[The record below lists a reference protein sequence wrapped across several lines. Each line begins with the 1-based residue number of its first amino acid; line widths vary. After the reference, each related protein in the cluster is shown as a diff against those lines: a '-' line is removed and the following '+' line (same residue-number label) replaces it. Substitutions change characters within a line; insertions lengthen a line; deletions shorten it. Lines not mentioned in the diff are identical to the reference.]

1 MEENTALFVMDMQA
15 PMLAMYPEIMGFVPN
30 VKKAIAHARNK
41 KIPVIYVVIGFRP
54 GAPEATAAMRD
65 RFGKMN
71 MEEWVKILPELAPQE
86 GEITITKRRVSAFT
100 GSDLEVVLR
109 ATGIKHMILTGIATS
124 GVVLS
129 TACEASDKDYR
140 ISVLSD
146 CCADPDPE
154 THKLLTTKFF
164 PRRGTVLTVDEWCK

>member
-1 MEENTALFVMDMQA
+1 MEENAALFVMDMQA
-15 PMLAMYPEIMGFVPN
+15 PMLAMYPDIMGFVPN
-30 VKKAIAHARNK
+30 VKKAIAHARSK

-109 ATGIKHMILTGIATS
+109 ATGIKHMILTGI
-124 GVVLS
+124 
-129 TACEASDKDYR
+129 
-140 ISVLSD
+140 
-146 CCADPDPE
+146 
-154 THKLLTTKFF
+154 
-164 PRRGTVLTVDEWCK
+164 